1 MASVSTRMERRKKTL
16 SSHQMTAYAL
26 FTMML
31 LQPTIPDTRIKIAS
45 IEWNPVPISI
55 HETWRLCRFAEY
67 DAAGFKRR
75 LTETEMVRF
84 SSIHRCRKVN
94 LQ

>member
-1 MASVSTRMERRKKTL
+1 
-16 SSHQMTAYAL
+16 MTAYAL

-31 LQPTIPDTRIKIAS
+31 LQPTIPDTGIKIAS
-45 IEWNPVPISI
+45 IKWNPVPISI

-67 DAAGFKRR
+67 DAAGFNRR

-84 SSIHRCRKVN
+84 SPMHRCKKVN